1 MSLGSKAPF
10 NNTGKAEICLLSGQ
24 QSGIIIPG
32 AKSGWMESLNRFIY
46 AISKNSWFESKAGS
60 EHMQT

>member
-46 AISKNSWFESKAGS
+46 AISKNS
-60 EHMQT
+60 